1 MAIEIVGVDTI
12 YSGWCRFLLATVR
25 LADGRTIKREIED
38 HGSAIAVLPYDPARR
53 TTILVRQFR
62 APALYAEDRPDML
75 EAIAGKLDETDPQA
89 AARREAMEEA
99 GLKLGALE
107 PAGVA
112 WAMPGVSTERM
123 NLYLAPY
130 AQADRVGPG
139 GGLAAE
145 YEDITVIEMP
155 LAEMAAMV
163 DGGHIVDMKTLILA
177 QTLRLRRPELFN

>member
-1 MAIEIVGVDTI
+1 
-12 YSGWCRFLLATVR
+12 
-25 LADGRTIKREIED
+25 
-38 HGSAIAVLPYDPARR
+38 
-53 TTILVRQFR
+53 
-62 APALYAEDRPDML
+62 
-75 EAIAGKLDETDPQA
+75 
-89 AARREAMEEA
+89 
-99 GLKLGALE
+99 
-107 PAGVA
+107 
-112 WAMPGVSTERM
+112 M